1 MRRITLLVTVA
12 SVMAAMMAVAGPAFA
27 TVHPI
32 ANSECSA
39 SAAEGTP
46 ADTQNPPGITSEG
59 HEPGYTDPDPDNATE
74 AQPLVQIFGQNKT
87 DEDLHAVKSEE
98 CPAPDK

>member
-1 MRRITLLVTVA
+1 MKRIVLMVTVA
-12 SVMAAMMAVAGPAFA
+12 VVMAAMMAVAGPALA

-32 ANSECSA
+32 AKSECSA
-39 SAAEGTP
+39 AAEGTP

-74 AQPLVQIFGQNKT
+74 AQPLVQIFEENET
-87 DEDLHAVKSEE
+87 DNDLHAVKSEE
-98 CPAPDK
+98 CAAPNK